1 MPGAGVD
8 KKYWRCYIKLKH
20 FIVAPLV
27 EKFTFPANLTQGKR
41 LRVICTVAEGDLP
54 LEVIW
59 KKNGVPILIN
69 PGVQGNNVQVR
80 GDKKYTYLKNL
91 INMKTILSLNL
102 VFVQF

>member
-1 MPGAGVD
+1 MHHHR
-8 KKYWRCYIKLKH
+8 KNYQKYFFWAHEKY

-59 KKNGVPILIN
+59 KKNGIPILIN

-80 GDKKYTYLKNL
+80 GDKNL
-91 INMKTILSLNL
+91 TL
-102 VFVQF
+102 

>member
-1 MPGAGVD
+1 MHHRRKLTNFSH
-8 KKYWRCYIKLKH
+8 KKI
-20 FIVAPLV
+20 IVAPLV

-59 KKNGVPILIN
+59 KKNGIPILIN

-80 GDKKYTYLKNL
+80 GDKNFTQCLIMFILKMEHFL
-91 INMKTILSLNL
+91 
-102 VFVQF
+102 

>member
-1 MPGAGVD
+1 MHHHRKLTNFSH
-8 KKYWRCYIKLKH
+8 KK
-20 FIVAPLV
+20 IVAPLV

-59 KKNGVPILIN
+59 KKNGIPILIN

-80 GDKKYTYLKNL
+80 GDKNFTHLEYENL
-91 INMKTILSLNL
+91 
-102 VFVQF
+102 FVSQKK

>member
-1 MPGAGVD
+1 MHYHRQNHKNFLGTN
-8 KKYWRCYIKLKH
+8 H

-80 GDKKYTYLKNL
+80 GDKKYTHLKNL
-91 INMKTILSLNL
+91 INMKMILSLNL
-102 VFVQF
+102 VLVQF